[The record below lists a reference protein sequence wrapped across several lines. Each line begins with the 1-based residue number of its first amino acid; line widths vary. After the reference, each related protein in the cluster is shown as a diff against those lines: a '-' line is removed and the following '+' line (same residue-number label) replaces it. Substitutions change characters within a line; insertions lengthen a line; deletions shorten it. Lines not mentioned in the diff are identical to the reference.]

1 MEKKSSEKN
10 LRNNCLLNSP
20 KNIKSKRLLL
30 KSDLREK
37 IMNDDNKRPL
47 TMRESLNKKVINN
60 KVIEVLTNK
69 INQIKE
75 YIKESDKKNKNSI
88 SHIFRKKKVGRK
100 KILKDNDELIG
111 IKYGLT
117 EREGN
122 KRSSGKLNLNNEI
135 SDKKNKKIKIEP
147 NIKSNKKIIKTN
159 KIQIKNNDKNKKS
172 SNSKNKKVNKINE
185 NNNKIKTFRHK
196 KNVNSN
202 NFISDI
208 NYNINLNNCHLHT
221 KNKSEFYQNTNN
233 NDNISINNNTELGK
247 ENKSI
252 ILINNNVKIGSLKV
266 FPIKQM
272 NQNKIIV
279 KGIKINGFE
288 KLVSKKYET
297 RNKGIPKAVTDRI
310 KNVNGG
316 ISQNNSNKYINTS
329 NNTRKQLAKNKIN
342 GSNIFKNL

>member
-1 MEKKSSEKN
+1 MT
-10 LRNNCLLNSP
+10 
-20 KNIKSKRLLL
+20 
-30 KSDLREK
+30 
-37 IMNDDNKRPL
+37 IMF
-47 TMRESLNKKVINN
+47 
-60 KVIEVLTNK
+60 
-69 INQIKE
+69 E

-100 KILKDNDELIG
+100 KILNEKNE

-117 EREGN
+117 ERERN
-122 KRSSGKLNLNNEI
+122 KFSTNKLDLNNEI
-135 SDKKNKKIKIEP
+135 SEQKKKLKFEDKAKIKTI
-147 NIKSNKKIIKTN
+147 NKVVKKG
-159 KIQIKNNDKNKKS
+159 KIQIKNNEKIKKS
-172 SNSKNKKVNKINE
+172 SNSKNKKVNSNS
-185 NNNKIKTFRHK
+185 NNNKIKNI
-196 KNVNSN
+196 KNKNDIN
-202 NFISDI
+202 NGNNYFSDI
-208 NYNINLNNCHLHT
+208 NYNINLNNCHFHA
-221 KNKSEFYQNTNN
+221 KNKSEFFQNFDNN
-233 NDNISINNNTELGK
+233 SNINHNISINNNTELGK

-266 FPIKQM
+266 FPIKQV

-310 KNVNGG
+310 KNINGG